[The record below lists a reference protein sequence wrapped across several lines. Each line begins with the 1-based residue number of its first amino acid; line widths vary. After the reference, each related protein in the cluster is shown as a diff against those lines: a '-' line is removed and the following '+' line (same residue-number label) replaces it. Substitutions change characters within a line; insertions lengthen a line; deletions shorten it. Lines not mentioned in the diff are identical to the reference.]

1 MRILANH
8 RGLCLTLTIVVAL
21 LIGGTSG
28 AFAQKD
34 KNANKVPAYKTI
46 PSASFLTIHAEY
58 LGGYRPDQFFNP
70 QVPAF
75 GFKAGTMRNVGWF
88 VGAMT
93 NFIFKGTFVTCEPD
107 EIVED
112 VTSTS
117 YFEDLAGITLRY
129 WHPLSFH
136 LGLGYTY
143 RSFNNQ
149 TIYGQWGHLS
159 NHIAQ
164 GPMLT
169 AGFMFHLG
177 GFVVS
182 AEAVGAYN
190 VQGIKLSDYPVDKSR
205 AIFGAKVGLGICIPY
220 KYRSDYTPRSQ
231 QAAPAPYVAPVPVP
245 APVPAPAPVP
255 VPVEQPVEPV
265 KAKVVTPQP
274 APDQPAP
281 VQTVTVPAEPAVK
294 ASAVKETATLTVSTL
309 PVTQL
314 NPGWL
319 TVCGEVTGDG
329 VEPVTERGI
338 CWGTTPYPTLTG
350 AHTSDGSGDGFF
362 TTVIPDLQ
370 PGTIYYFRAYAG
382 TRSEVRYGNTIS
394 VNLPELPK
402 QPTTPQPSV
411 TPQPPMAPV
420 APQATQTDGE
430 E

>member
-1 MRILANH
+1 MRILANQK
-8 RGLCLTLTIVVAL
+8 GFFLTLTIVVAL
-21 LIGGTSG
+21 LIGGTCD
-28 AFAQKD
+28 AFAQKG
-34 KNANKVPAYKTI
+34 KNAEKVPAYKTI
-46 PSASFLTIHAEY
+46 PSASFLTLHAEY

-93 NFIFKGTFVTCEPD
+93 NFNFKGTFVTCEPD
-107 EIVED
+107 EIIED
-112 VTSTS
+112 ITSSS
-117 YFEDLAGITLRY
+117 YFEALAGITLRY

-149 TIYGQWGHLS
+149 TIYGQWGHLP

-169 AGFMFHLG
+169 AGLMFHLG

-190 VQGIKLSDYPVDKSR
+190 VQGIKYSDYPVDKSR

-231 QAAPAPYVAPVPVP
+231 QAAAPAPYVA
-245 APVPAPAPVP
+245 PAPAPVP
-255 VPVEQPVEPV
+255 VPAPVEQPVEPV
-265 KAKVVTPQP
+265 KANVVTPQP
-274 APDQPAP
+274 APVQTTPD
-281 VQTVTVPAEPAVK
+281 QTVTVTTEPVAK
-294 ASAVKETATLTVSTL
+294 ASAVKEAATLTVSTL

-329 VEPVTERGI
+329 IEPVTERGI

-394 VNLPELPK
+394 VNLPELSK
-402 QPTTPQPSV
+402 QSATPQPSV
-411 TPQPPMAPV
+411 TPSEPQPPMAPP
-420 APQATQTDGE
+420 APQTNPTDGE
-430 E
+430 